1 MKVLLVPMS
10 AMAETAGPMS
20 RCRLIAER
28 LKNSGT
34 EVATCIARD
43 VNYREIEDVKNYC
56 LDPPMPL
63 GLPEFIAGRTFPI
76 AQKLGVTSHK
86 RVGSFDEVLWLTGNL
101 DYKYLKRSVNQ
112 ILDAIDE
119 FNPDAVYSE
128 FNISAIIA
136 AKKRGIRLLT
146 TVSYPTRHDHAHNEK
161 LSKGLNRLLAE
172 LSMDRME
179 SALKL
184 FDLAE
189 KRFCFSIKE
198 LEPFDDP
205 GVVFCGSLK
214 KVKEVSGLRNK
225 ILVYMG
231 NGTISAN
238 RMFKVIKEAFS
249 GAEQEVFLASSYL
262 KEGTI
267 GNIHIAPRWDFDTL
281 LDESVLFINH
291 GGQNS
296 MVDGLLHGVPQ
307 IVVPGKIFERRYNAE
322 KLTENN
328 AGRWIESNDFI
339 PYKIISVAREV
350 MSSGE
355 MRENARAL
363 GNKLMSAGGID
374 RIIENM
380 QL

>member
-28 LKNSGT
+28 LKSLDT

-63 GLPEFIAGRTFPI
+63 GLPGFIASRIFPI

-86 RVGSFDEVLWLTGNL
+86 KVNSFDEVLWLTGNL
-101 DYKYLKRSVNQ
+101 DYKYLKRSVDQ
-112 ILDAIDE
+112 ILNAIDT
-119 FNPDAVYSE
+119 FKPDAVYSE

-136 AKKRGIRLLT
+136 AKKRGIRLCT
-146 TVSYPTRHDHAHNEK
+146 TVSYPTQHDHAHNEK

-172 LSMDRME
+172 LSMDRVE

-184 FDLAE
+184 FDFAD

-198 LEPFDDP
+198 LEPFSDP

-214 KVKEVSGLRNK
+214 KVKEASGLRNK
-225 ILVYMG
+225 IIVYMG
-231 NGTISAN
+231 NGTISAK
-238 RMFKVIKEAFS
+238 RMLKVIKGAFR
-249 GAEQEVFLASSYL
+249 GMDHEVFLASSYL
-262 KEGTI
+262 KEETV
-267 GNIHIAPRWDFDTL
+267 GNIHIAPRWDFNTL

-307 IVVPGKIFERRYNAE
+307 IVAPGKIFERRYNAE
-322 KLTENN
+322 KLIENN
-328 AGRWIESNDFI
+328 AGRWIESNDFA
-339 PYKIISVAREV
+339 PDKLLNVAREV
-350 MSSGE
+350 IGSEE
-355 MRENARAL
+355 MRENARIL

-374 RIIENM
+374 RIVENM